1 MCTEKKKSRKK
12 EMAGLKKKK
21 KKIKVDK
28 QRLKA
33 MSYMVLFPCAPEML

>member
-12 EMAGLKKKK
+12 EMAGLKKK
-21 KKIKVDK
+21 IKVDE

-33 MSYMVLFPCAPEML
+33 MSYMVLYPCAPEML

>member
-1 MCTEKKKSRKK
+1 MCAEKKKSRKK
-12 EMAGLKKKK
+12 EMAGLKKK